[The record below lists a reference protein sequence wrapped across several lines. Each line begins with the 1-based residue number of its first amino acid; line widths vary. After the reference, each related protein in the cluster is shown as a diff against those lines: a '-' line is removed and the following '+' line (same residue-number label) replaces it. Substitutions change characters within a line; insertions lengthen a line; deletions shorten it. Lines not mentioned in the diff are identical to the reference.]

1 MPKITKKLIDSFH
14 PLPHDQIIYDNEV
27 RGFAFKVAPS
37 GRRTFFLKYR
47 NAYGRQRKPTIG
59 AYGDL
64 TVDQARKIAI
74 EWKAQIAQG
83 GDPSAEKQAARIQQ
97 SLNEFAEG
105 YFRIAKKKQSTKG
118 MERSYYETHV
128 RPTIGKLPL
137 ADIRQSDVQA
147 WINSRWKTPGAANRT
162 ISMLSAIFNEAE
174 RQQQR
179 DLNTNPCRGV
189 RKYVGKPRER
199 YLSRD
204 EYIRLD
210 TTLDQI
216 ERDGLMNY
224 IVAPAIRFA
233 LYTGA
238 RREEF
243 LSLKW
248 EYIDLHSQTV
258 QLPDS
263 KTGPRKLY
271 LSQPAVEILKRL
283 PRVHGN
289 PYVFPGLKPGDHYH
303 NLKKPF
309 KKVLELAG
317 ISDFRIHDLRHTHA
331 SWGILAGLS
340 TNLIAKTLGHAQA
353 RTAERYAHIGDEP
366 ALRAAEMVGR
376 ELVGQIDRYRAAASN
391 ADERDQCETEIHP
404 GGRHSGGPA
413 LDQSKVASLAQTS
426 AGDQSSL
433 ADFLLCGR

>member
-1 MPKITKKLIDSFH
+1 MPKITKKLIDSIA
-14 PLPHDQIIYDNEV
+14 PSPHEQIIFDSET
-27 RGFAFKVAPS
+27 RGFGLKVAPS
-37 GRRTFFLKYR
+37 GRKTFFLKYR
-47 NAYGRQRKPTIG
+47 NAFGRQRKPTIG
-59 AYGDL
+59 TYGDL
-64 TVDQARKIAI
+64 TVDQARKIAQD
-74 EWKAQIAQG
+74 WKVQVAQG
-83 GDPSAEKQAARIQQ
+83 GDPSAEKQAARTQQ
-97 SLNEFAEG
+97 TLNEFADG
-105 YFRIAKKKQSTKG
+105 YFDAAKKKQSTKG

-128 RPTIGKLPL
+128 RKTLGRLPL
-137 ADIRQSDVQA
+137 VDIRQADVQA
-147 WINSRWKTPGAANRT
+147 WINTRSDTPGAANRT

-179 DLNTNPCRGV
+179 DVNTNPCKGV
-189 RKYVGKPRER
+189 KKYAGKPRER

-204 EYIRLD
+204 EYQRLNAV
-210 TTLDQI
+210 LDQI
-216 ERDGLMNY
+216 EQDGSMNY

-233 LYTGA
+233 LLTGA

-248 EYIDLHSQTV
+248 EYIDFESQTV
-258 QLPDS
+258 HLPDS

-271 LSQPAVEILKRL
+271 LSQPAIEILRRL
-283 PRVHGN
+283 PRVSGN
-289 PYVFPGLKPGDHYH
+289 PYVFPGLKPKDHYH

-309 KKVLELAG
+309 KKVLALAG

-376 ELVGQIDRYRAAASN
+376 EMVNEIDKRRAAQATVSPI
-391 ADERDQCETEIHP
+391 QQS
-404 GGRHSGGPA
+404 SGP
-413 LDQSKVASLAQTS
+413 DLAQLQAASQEQTS
-426 AGDQSSL
+426 EAEQSQLQDAL
-433 ADFLLCGR
+433 AA

>member
-1 MPKITKKLIDSFH
+1 MPKITKKLIDSISPSPFE
-14 PLPHDQIIYDNEV
+14 QIVFDNET
-27 RGFAFKVAPS
+27 RGFGLKVTTS
-37 GRRTFFLKYR
+37 GRKTFFLKYR

-64 TVDQARKIAI
+64 TVDQARKIAT
-74 EWKAQIAQG
+74 EWKVRIAQG
-83 GDPSAEKQAARIQQ
+83 GDPSAEKQAARTQQ
-97 SLNEFAEG
+97 TLNEFWDS
-105 YFRIAKKKQSTKG
+105 YVDSAKKKQSTKS

-128 RPTIGKLPL
+128 RPTLGKLPL
-137 ADIRQSDVQA
+137 ADVRQTDVQA
-147 WINSRWKTPGAANRT
+147 WINTRAKTPGAANRT
-162 ISMLSAIFNEAE
+162 VSMLSAVFNEAE

-179 DLNTNPCRGV
+179 DPNSNPCKGV
-189 RKYVGKPRER
+189 KKFPGKARER

-204 EYIRLD
+204 EYQRLD
-210 TTLDQI
+210 AVLDQI
-216 ERDGLMNY
+216 ESDGSMNY

-233 LYTGA
+233 LLTGA

-243 LSLKW
+243 LSMKW
-248 EYIDLHSQTV
+248 EYIDFESQTV
-258 QLPDS
+258 HLPDS

-271 LSQPAVEILKRL
+271 LSQPALDILKKL
-283 PRVHGN
+283 PHVSGN
-289 PYVFPGLKPGDHYH
+289 PFVFPGLKPKDHYH

-309 KKVLELAG
+309 KKVLALAG

-376 ELVGQIDRYRAAASN
+376 EMTNEIDKRRAIQATVSPILQSSGPDLAQLQAASQEQISE
-391 ADERDQCETEIHP
+391 AGQSP
-404 GGRHSGGPA
+404 LQGA
-413 LDQSKVASLAQTS
+413 LAA
-426 AGDQSSL
+426 
-433 ADFLLCGR
+433 